1 VVIKVTVAEDTV
13 TISGERKHESEQK
26 DRTFHRVERAHGSL
40 QRTIALPVS
49 GQGDKAVASYRAGVL
64 ELILPKAERVKAREI
79 AIEAKD

>member
-1 VVIKVTVAEDTV
+1 M
-13 TISGERKHESEQK
+13 
-26 DRTFHRVERAHGSL
+26 
-40 QRTIALPVS
+40 S